1 MGRMWKYEP
10 EDYGTG
16 GGDGGGKDHLKGP
29 QFKYKTPTT
38 IDYET
43 DNDGNPVFPEASV
56 TPAERTKRTVM
67 NKRALKGEHKFN

>member
-10 EDYGTG
+10 EDPTG
-16 GGDGGGKDHLKGP
+16 GDGGGGKDHLKGM

-43 DNDGNPVFPEASV
+43 DNDGKAIFPEPTETS
-56 TPAERTKRTVM
+56 KQKTVRE
-67 NKRALKGEHKFN
+67 KIAKTRSKADL

>member
-10 EDYGTG
+10 EDPTGG
-16 GGDGGGKDHLKGP
+16 GGDGGGKDHLKGN

-43 DNDGNPVFPEASV
+43 DNDGNPIFPE
-56 TPAERTKRTVM
+56 PKMTKGQKIAGFDMAR
-67 NKRALKGEHKFN
+67 RGLKGDHKFN

>member
-10 EDYGTG
+10 EDFPPKGKKKGKG
-16 GGDGGGKDHLKGP
+16 GGNGGGKDHLKGT

-43 DNDGNPVFPEASV
+43 DNDGNPIFPEPTGKMGMKDRS
-56 TPAERTKRTVM
+56 KYDY
-67 NKRALKGEHKFN
+67 